1 VSGTQQYVNP
11 NAVYAS
17 GLTCLTTFPPAYVF
31 QQYAD
36 DDNIWAWFTAYN
48 QIAEQYLLW
57 FNTLNLPIY
66 TGGIVSGALLDWVA
80 LGIYGMVRPS
90 VTTGSTRSLGAMATL
105 AMSETPMA
113 WRTVTSTET
122 LQSTTDDIFRR
133 MMTWNLYKGDGFV
146 FNVEWLKRRV
156 LRFVNGPNGISP
168 VIDNTF
174 SVSVSMS
181 GNVFTVLVTT
191 TYTSVVT
198 LLNALIQSGA
208 CATPFQY
215 SFSVSI
221 PINYLADDGGV
232 LIVLSGSGYPT
243 STSGLVAGSIWSNG
257 GNVSVVP
264 GVLPNPFAPPVYF
277 GSISS
282 SVLLALGGGNLPL
295 ISQSPGSGQLWNNG
309 GEVSI
314 S

>member
-1 VSGTQQYVNP
+1 VSETQYVNP
-11 NAVYAS
+11 NAVYAG
-17 GLTCLTTFPPAYVF
+17 GLSCLQTFPGAYCF

-243 STSGLVAGSIWSNG
+243 STSGLVAGAIWSNG